1 MLRDKLN
8 SMILTLA
15 FLAFAVKGLPPSIL
29 WYPIRLFTVWN
40 RFNYMILYQ
49 YLLWQIWVFFI
60 IAVSDSAIY
69 DFSTYLE
76 DGFPHLSLQ
85 IIGHW
90 SRCKPWL
97 NQRDSVS
104 FYVTSPLIGGWVGR
118 LDFFGRFFGR
128 WPFFS
133 MGIFLGRWLWDLW
146 PCCSVPLR
154 WGSNGNDDCGSR
166 VFFSKCFKSYTV
178 RPAIS

>member
-40 RFNYMILYQ
+40 RLNYMILYQ
-49 YLLWQIWVFFI
+49 YLLWQIWLFFI
-60 IAVSDSAIY
+60 IAVSDSSIY

-76 DGFPHLSLQ
+76 DGSPHLSLQ

-128 WPFFS
+128 WPFFPWGFS
-133 MGIFLGRWLWDLW
+133 LGGGCGTYDLAAACRSGEGPMGMMI
-146 PCCSVPLR
+146 VEV
-154 WGSNGNDDCGSR
+154 
-166 VFFSKCFKSYTV
+166 VFFVQMFQELYG
-178 RPAIS
+178 

>member
-8 SMILTLA
+8 SMILILA

-49 YLLWQIWVFFI
+49 YLLWQIRLFFI
-60 IAVSDSAIY
+60 IAVSDSSIY

-76 DGFPHLSLQ
+76 DGSPHLSLQ

-90 SRCKPWL
+90 SGSTSGIPYLFTWL
-97 NQRDSVS
+97 PLWLEAGSV
-104 FYVTSPLIGGWVGR
+104 GWI
-118 LDFFGRFFGR
+118 
-128 WPFFS
+128 FS
-133 MGIFLGRWLWDLW
+133 GDFLGGGHFFPWRFSLGGGCGTYDLAAACRSGEG
-146 PCCSVPLR
+146 PMGMMIVEV
-154 WGSNGNDDCGSR
+154 
-166 VFFSKCFKSYTV
+166 VFFQMFQELY
-178 RPAIS
+178 R